1 MGSGSWSASVVE
13 PDVIDPRPQL
23 GSSDCAVR
31 CLSWL
36 LGLSYETVL
45 AAIPKRLNVKSNG
58 LTEVQIVRT
67 AKRLGCAVRPVSGEP
82 DDDDLVMLDL
92 FRKDGRRYEGHVVL
106 QLRGGNV
113 LDPSSG
119 LIFRDV
125 ETYGAELGWKV
136 QGYFV
141 REV

>member
-1 MGSGSWSASVVE
+1 VVE

-31 CLSWL
+31 ALSWL

-45 AAIPKRLNVKSNG
+45 AAIPKRVNVKSNG
-58 LTEVQIVRT
+58 LTELQIVRAAT
-67 AKRLGCAVRPVSGEP
+67 RLGCVVRAVEGLP
-82 DDDDLVMLDL
+82 DDDDLVVLDL
-92 FRKDGRRYEGHVVL
+92 FRKNGRKYEGHVVL

-113 LDPSSG
+113 LDPGSG

-125 ETYGAELGWKV
+125 ETYGAEHGWTV

-141 REV
+141 RET